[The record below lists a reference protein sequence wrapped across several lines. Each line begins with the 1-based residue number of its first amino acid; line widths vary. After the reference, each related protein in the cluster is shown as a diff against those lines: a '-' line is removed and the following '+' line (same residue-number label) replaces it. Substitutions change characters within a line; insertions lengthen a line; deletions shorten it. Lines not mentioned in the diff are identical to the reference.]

1 MKILL
6 QSAALDSIRWALE
19 AGFADGVFVTPS
31 VLDAD
36 AFGVELPVQVEMIT
50 RLGTGPVFVTVGAV
64 AADDVYRDGREL
76 ARVADHVVI
85 AVPFVEDGATALRR
99 LTSDGVRTAATYI
112 VSPAQ
117 AVLAAK
123 AGAEHVC
130 VAVDQ
135 LDAHGH
141 DASVVLREIRVIFDR
156 HGVECEVVA
165 VAADSARLVTSAF
178 VDGADAVAVAPSTL
192 RTLVQHPLTD
202 RALDHL
208 LADISRRPRQRAPV

>member
-1 MKILL
+1 MKILI

-19 AGFADGVFVTPS
+19 AGFADGVFVTPA

-36 AFGVELPVQVEMIT
+36 AFGVDLPAQIEMIA
-50 RLGTGPVFVTVGAV
+50 RLGTGQIFATVGAV
-64 AADDVYRDGREL
+64 AADDVHRDGREL
-76 ARVADHVVI
+76 SRIADHVVI

-99 LTSDGVRTAATYI
+99 LASEGIRTAATYV

-141 DASVVLREIRVIFDR
+141 DASQVLREIRVLFDR
-156 HGVECEVVA
+156 HGAECDLVA
-165 VAADSARLVTSAF
+165 VVGDSARLVTTSF
-178 VDGADAVAVAPSTL
+178 VDGADTVAVPAPTL
-192 RTLVQHPLTD
+192 RALVQHPLTD
-202 RALDHL
+202 RSLDHL
-208 LADISRRPRQRAPV
+208 LADISRRPRPRAPV